1 MFARYF
7 NHLPDELVKDI
18 LEDDIDSYSFR
29 LPKDSYQL
37 CEIGTVLHNCV
48 ANYGEGV
55 RKKECT
61 IVYTQKDGQYKI
73 CIEVRGKKIVQKRID
88 RNESPGEEENSVLE
102 KWHERPY
109 QGRRLPLCL

>member
-18 LEDDIDSYSFR
+18 LEDDIDGYSFR

-37 CEIGTVLHNCV
+37 CEIGTTLHNCV
-48 ANYGEGV
+48 ASYGKSV
-55 RKKECT
+55 LQKECA

-73 CIEVRGKKIVQKRID
+73 CIEVRGKEIVQERID

-102 KWHERPY
+102 KWHERHAL
-109 QGRRLPLCL
+109 RRTL

>member
-37 CEIGTVLHNCV
+37 CEIGTTLHNCV
-48 ANYGEGV
+48 ASYGKSV
-55 RKKECT
+55 LQKECA

-73 CIEVRGKKIVQKRID
+73 CIEGRGKEIVQKRID

-102 KWHERPY
+102 IWHERPY